1 MNDSAINP
9 KIQNDIDLLANFIS
23 IFCGCNHRERKKS
36 EIKAPGKLSYYL
48 KNNDDIICDE
58 CRRLLLH
65 SASKRLSCPYDPKPR
80 CKKCET
86 HCYGTGY
93 REKIR
98 EVMRFSGKYLIK
110 HGKIGLILKY
120 LF

>member
-1 MNDSAINP
+1 MSAIIINP
-9 KIQNDIDLLANFIS
+9 EIKNDIDVLTEFIL
-23 IFCGCNHRERKKS
+23 IFCNSNHMERKKT
-36 EIKAPGKLSYYL
+36 EIKISGKLSYYL
-48 KNNDDIICDE
+48 KNDDIFLCGE
-58 CRRLLLH
+58 CRALLIH
-65 SASKRLSCPYDPKPR
+65 SASMRMICPCNPKPR

-86 HCYGTGY
+86 HCYKGGY

-110 HGKIGLILKY
+110 KGKIGLILKY